1 MVLQFLV
8 YKTKKIQIQ
17 ILIILRVTTMSKMTI
32 PTISI
37 CFKKPSIRIY
47 KDTLHLIGDPSHVLL
62 FINPQKSSIIISP
75 SDSTDSKALYV
86 AKYLAKDKK
95 SIELY
100 STFLIQELK
109 KICDKFQNE
118 NSYRI
123 YGEYILKEDIVKF
136 NMSQSV
142 EIKK

>member
-1 MVLQFLV
+1 
-8 YKTKKIQIQ
+8 
-17 ILIILRVTTMSKMTI
+17 MSKMTI
-32 PTISI
+32 QTISI
-37 CFKKPSIRIY
+37 CFKKQSIRIY
-47 KDTLHLIGDPSHVLL
+47 KYTLNLIGVISHILL

-75 SDSTDSKALYV
+75 SDSTDSKSLYV

>member
-1 MVLQFLV
+1 
-8 YKTKKIQIQ
+8 
-17 ILIILRVTTMSKMTI
+17 MSKMTI

-109 KICDKFQNE
+109 K
-118 NSYRI
+118 
-123 YGEYILKEDIVKF
+123 
-136 NMSQSV
+136 NM
-142 EIKK
+142 